1 MQTQL
6 PQGKK
11 IKFCLYAR
19 KSTESDEFQAL
30 SISSQVNEMMEIAK
44 RDDLNVVDIRKESHS
59 AKDSGVRPVFKTM
72 VDDIK
77 QDKVQGILTWAPDRL
92 SRNAGDL
99 GCLIDMMDQ
108 KYLLEIRTYQQIFTN
123 SPNDKFLMM
132 ILGSQAKLE
141 NDCKAISVIRGLK
154 AKCEM
159 GFRPGMT
166 PLGFINEKYALKG
179 TKRVYLDP
187 IRAPLIKEAFERIV
201 AGENGRDIYRWFNQ
215 VGFTTRSGKKV
226 TLSTVYKILHNP
238 FYCGKFEY
246 PEGSGSWYKV
256 AHEVLISEKMFEQ
269 ARQRLEVAPKSKPG
283 TKEFD
288 FIQLIKCGAC
298 GSGVCA
304 EEKFK
309 SLKNGGKNR
318 YVYYH
323 CTKGADR
330 NCKELYIREEDLVEQ
345 LLQLID
351 KLNINQLGAK
361 KQLQDEIARYE
372 RFTRGVLGKEVS
384 QSKKTKVEI
393 KDYAKYV
400 LKNGTREEKR
410 ELLSCLKTKLYLKD
424 QRIYT
429 MD

>member
-1 MQTQL
+1 MQSQL

-19 KSTESDEFQAL
+19 KSCERDELQAL
-30 SISSQVNEMMEIAK
+30 SIDSQVKEMLEIAK
-44 RDDLNVVDIRKESHS
+44 RDDLVVADVRKESHS
-59 AKDSGVRPVFKTM
+59 AKDSGERPIFKTM
-72 VDDIK
+72 IDDIK
-77 QDKVQGILTWAPDRL
+77 LDKIQGILTWAPDRL

-99 GCLIDMMDQ
+99 GVMVDLMDQ
-108 KYLLEIRTYQQIFTN
+108 KYLIEIRTYNQIFTN
-123 SPNDKFLMM
+123 SPNDKFLLM

-141 NDCKAISVIRGLK
+141 NDNKAINVIRGLK

-166 PLGFINEKYALKG
+166 PLGFINEKYAKKG
-179 TKRVYLDP
+179 EKKVYLDP
-187 IRAPLIKEAFERIV
+187 KRAPLIKEAFQRV
-201 AGENGRDIYRWFNQ
+201 ASGQNGRDIFKWLNQ
-215 VGFTTRSGKKV
+215 VGFTTKSGKKI
-226 TLSTVYKILHNP
+226 TLSMVYLILHNP
-238 FYCGKFEY
+238 YYSGKFEY
-246 PEGSGSWYKV
+246 PIGSGNWYKV
-256 AHEVLISEKMFEQ
+256 AHEVLISEEMFEQ
-269 ARQRLEVAPKSKPG
+269 VRQRLEVAPKSKPG

-288 FIQLIKCGAC
+288 FTRLIKCGAC

-309 SLKNGGKNR
+309 TLQNGSKNR

-351 KLNINQLGAK
+351 KLDINKLGAK

-372 RFTRGVLGKEVS
+372 RFTHGVLGKEVS
-384 QSKKTKVEI
+384 QTEKTKVEI

-410 ELLSCLKTKLYLKD
+410 ELLSCLKTKLHLKD
-424 QRIYT
+424 QKVYA